1 MFRSIATRSVP
12 RIVAVFTLLVGVAV
26 TLHAQSIPIASEA
39 DLKSALEKAPC
50 KDEDRQAG
58 VMELF
63 TSVGAVGDAII
74 TQKLGKIENVI
85 ITKPGK
91 SKETVIVGAHFDK
104 TDDGCG
110 VIDNWTGIVILAKL
124 YKTIM
129 ALDTQKTFVFAA
141 FAKEE
146 KGLLGSS
153 AMADNIPKEER
164 ANVCAMVNFDSF
176 GFTYPQALGN
186 VSDSSLVKL
195 AQSISKDMKL
205 PFASA
210 EISNASSDSAS
221 FRAKKIP
228 SISLHGLDGRWQ
240 NYLHSNSDKLSN
252 VNMQSVYIAYRH
264 GLIML
269 SKIENSP
276 CNTFRS

>member
-1 MFRSIATRSVP
+1 MIRSLAAKSV
-12 RIVAVFTLLVGVAV
+12 FMTLTFLTLADGGSPS
-26 TLHAQSIPIASEA
+26 LHAQSIPIASDV
-39 DLKSALEKAPC
+39 DLRGALEKAPC
-50 KDEDRQAG
+50 DDEGRQAG
-58 VMELF
+58 VTAMF
-63 TSVGAVGDAII
+63 ASVGAAEDSIV

-91 SKETVIVGAHFDK
+91 TTETVIVGAHYDK
-104 TDDGCG
+104 TNEGCG
-110 VIDNWTGIVILAKL
+110 VIDNWTGIVILANL
-124 YKTIM
+124 YKTIKE
-129 ALDTQKTFVFAA
+129 LDTQKTFVFAA

-153 AMADNIPKEER
+153 AMADNIPKGER

-186 VSDSSLVKL
+186 VSDGSLIKL
-195 AQSISKDMKL
+195 AESVSKEMKL

-210 EISNASSDSAS
+210 GISNASSDSAS

-240 NYLHSNSDKLSN
+240 NFLHTNSDKLSN
-252 VNMQSVYIAYRH
+252 VNLQSVYIAYRH
-264 GLIML
+264 GLVML

-276 CNTFRS
+276 CSAFRN

>member
-1 MFRSIATRSVP
+1 MIRTIGTKSVFSVLAFLVMLAGATT
-12 RIVAVFTLLVGVAV
+12 F
-26 TLHAQSIPIASEA
+26 HAQSIPISSEA
-39 DLKSALEKAPC
+39 DLKAALERAPC
-50 KDEDRQAG
+50 KDEERQAG
-58 VMELF
+58 VTEIF
-63 TSVGAVGDAII
+63 ASVGAAPDAIA

-91 SKETVIVGAHFDK
+91 TKETVIVGAHFDK
-104 TDDGCG
+104 TSEGCG
-110 VIDNWTGIVILAKL
+110 VIDNWSGIVILAKL
-124 YKTIM
+124 YKTIKE
-129 ALDTQKTFVFAA
+129 LDTQKTFVFAA

-176 GFTYPQALGN
+176 GFTYPQALKN
-186 VSDSSLVKL
+186 VSDGSLIKL
-195 AQSISKDMKL
+195 AESVSKEMKL

>member
-1 MFRSIATRSVP
+1 MIRTIGTKSVFSVLAFLVMLAGATT
-12 RIVAVFTLLVGVAV
+12 F
-26 TLHAQSIPIASEA
+26 HAQSVPIASEA
-39 DLKSALEKAPC
+39 DLKAALERAPC
-50 KDEDRQAG
+50 KDEERQAG
-58 VMELF
+58 VTEMF
-63 TSVGAVGDAII
+63 ASVGAAPDAIV

-91 SKETVIVGAHFDK
+91 TKETVIVGAHFDK
-104 TDDGCG
+104 TNEGCG

-153 AMADNIPKEER
+153 AMADKIPKEER

-252 VNMQSVYIAYRH
+252 VNMQSVYVAYRH